1 MNPDLDTL
9 ATTVYVTVDDL
20 LIQHPEWVPQ
30 RPAVGIAPKLSDA
43 ELVTLAVIQSLLRYT
58 SEGPFSCATRTP
70 ISNHGSRI
78 CLPDPP
84 TTGGYAASASRCN
97 TSSPGRPGTARRG
110 MTTCGWWTPRPS
122 SADAAAQPNNALTW
136 GDGPNTATA
145 PPTPATSGGCA
156 STWWPPHPGLPTA
169 FALAPAKADERDIA
183 TEMIAHA
190 RLARAGQT
198 LMADKGYR
206 SASFEEDL
214 NEAHM
219 TLIRPAT
226 KTEAP
231 RSGPAVPPT
240 LPPDHRID
248 LPNLQGPTRSRTS
261 RRTHQSGCCGTCPPT
276 DTRPSP
282 PSSGTTK
289 PPNDQAQHAP
299 SSHMTT
305 KTLELTI

>member
-20 LIQHPEWVPQ
+20 LIQHPEWVPE

-58 SEGPFSCATRTP
+58 SEARFLRYAHAHLRPWFPYLPTRSAYNRRLRRLGLTMQHIIAWLARDCPSWHDDLWLVDSTP
-70 ISNHGSRI
+70 VECGRSR
-78 CLPDPP
+78 
-84 TTGGYAASASRCN
+84 TTQQRSEVGGWAEY
-97 TSSPGRPGTARRG
+97 GY
-110 MTTCGWWTPRPS
+110 
-122 SADAAAQPNNALTW
+122 
-136 GDGPNTATA
+136 
-145 PPTPATSGGCA
+145 CA
-156 STWWPPHPGLPTA
+156 SHSRYFWGLRFHLVATPSGLPIA

-231 RSGPAVPPT
+231 RSGQRFLDDPSA
-240 LPPDHRID
+240 
-248 LPNLQGPTRSRTS
+248 RSSNRSSKPS
-261 RRTHQSGCCGTCPPT
+261 RANSISNVTADAPKRVLWHVSSNGYS
-276 DTRPSP
+276 PSP

>member
-1 MNPDLDTL
+1 
-9 ATTVYVTVDDL
+9 
-20 LIQHPEWVPQ
+20 
-30 RPAVGIAPKLSDA
+30 
-43 ELVTLAVIQSLLRYT
+43 
-58 SEGPFSCATRTP
+58 
-70 ISNHGSRI
+70 
-78 CLPDPP
+78 
-84 TTGGYAASASRCN
+84 
-97 TSSPGRPGTARRG
+97 

-122 SADAAAQPNNALTW
+122 SADAAAQPNNALTR

-156 STWWPPHPGLPTA
+156 STWWPPHRDLPIA

-231 RSGPAVPPT
+231 RSGQRFLRPFHQITESIFQTFKGQLDLERHGGRTKAGVAAPVLQPILALTTVIWHNETTQRPGPARS
-240 LPPDHRID
+240 LIAYDH
-248 LPNLQGPTRSRTS
+248 
-261 RRTHQSGCCGTCPPT
+261 
-276 DTRPSP
+276 
-282 PSSGTTK
+282 
-289 PPNDQAQHAP
+289 
-299 SSHMTT
+299 
-305 KTLELTI
+305 